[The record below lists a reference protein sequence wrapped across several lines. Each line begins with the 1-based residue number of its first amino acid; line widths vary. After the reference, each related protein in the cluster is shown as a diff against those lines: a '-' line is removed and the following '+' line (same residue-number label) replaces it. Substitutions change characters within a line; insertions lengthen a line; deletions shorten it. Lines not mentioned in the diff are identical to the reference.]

1 MYGAIVLSYLQ
12 WLFDLY
18 FFRLSWCVNI
28 LSIFSFIILNFVTL
42 IIFFLFKLTDKFV
55 EVVER
60 VDFELSISFN
70 FLFLSK
76 LFLLIFT
83 DGFGTF
89 LSSLLIWFI
98 LVLRL
103 DLLSQSDTFGLLF
116 AELFIAYSDACIEL
130 FLDIL

>member
-1 MYGAIVLSYLQ
+1 MYEAIVLSYLQ
-12 WLFDLY
+12 WLFYLY

-42 IIFFLFKLTDKFV
+42 IIFFLFELTDKFV

-103 DLLSQSDTFGLLF
+103 DLLCQSDTFGLLF